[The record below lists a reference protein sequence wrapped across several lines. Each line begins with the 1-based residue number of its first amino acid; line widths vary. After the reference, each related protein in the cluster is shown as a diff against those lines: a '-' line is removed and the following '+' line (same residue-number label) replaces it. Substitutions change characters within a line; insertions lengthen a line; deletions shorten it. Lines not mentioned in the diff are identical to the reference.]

1 MAVKTKKQVMI
12 SKKIEHKVD
21 KIKKRDNRIVPFDQS
36 KITNAIKK
44 SFFAVKEENGVTSKK
59 VSNEVVKMLNQKYA
73 GKIPGVENIQDL
85 VIATLRK
92 MEYEDVADAYDS
104 YRKKRSEIREA
115 KYFLL
120 SKNVRIRLTP
130 NAMKVL
136 ESRYLRKDDNG
147 KIIETPSQ
155 LYQRVAQNV
164 ASAEK
169 IYNPGISDD
178 ELFKTEEKFYRMM
191 ATLEFLP
198 NSPTLMN
205 AGSNLQQLSACFVLP
220 VEDAMESIFEAVKDT
235 ALIHQSGGG
244 TGFSFT
250 HLRPKGDRVKST
262 SGVASGPISFM
273 TVFDSAT
280 NVVKQGGKR
289 RGANMGILRVDH
301 PDILEFIICKDKE
314 GFLENFNISVA
325 LTNEFMDAVMKKKKY
340 QLINPRDG
348 QVWGELDASEV
359 FDKIVKHAWNS
370 GDPGIIFI
378 DRINDKNPTP
388 KLGRIEATNPCGE
401 QPLLPF
407 ESCNLGSINLAKM
420 IILKGKKY
428 EIDWGKLC
436 ETVRNAVHFLDNV
449 IDMNR
454 YPLPEIEAMTKGNRK
469 IGLGIMAFADML
481 VKMEISYASQKA
493 VDLAEKIMKF
503 IDDEAD
509 KMSEELAKKRGVFPN
524 WIDSVFDVQKR
535 KMRNATT
542 TTIAPT
548 GTIGIIAGV
557 SQGVEP
563 IFALAYTRLSYIGKN
578 SEKPVELLEVNPLF
592 EEVAK
597 REGFYSEEVMKK
609 IAHHGST
616 VGIKEIPK
624 KWQDIFATAHDI
636 IPEWH
641 VKMQAAFQKFT
652 DNAVSKT
659 INYSNEATLDDVK
672 NGYMLA
678 YKTGCKG
685 ITIYRSGS
693 KQLQILNVGIKK
705 EKANGE
711 KLKIEEKV
719 EKTELT
725 PELLNPSP
733 DVPDITPGTCPT
745 CESK

>member
-235 ALIHQSGGG
+235 ALIHQGGGG

-289 RGANMGILRVDH
+289 RCANMGILRVDH

-407 ESCNLGSINLAKM
+407 ESC
-420 IILKGKKY
+420 
-428 EIDWGKLC
+428 
-436 ETVRNAVHFLDNV
+436 T
-449 IDMNR
+449 
-454 YPLPEIEAMTKGNRK
+454 
-469 IGLGIMAFADML
+469 
-481 VKMEISYASQKA
+481 
-493 VDLAEKIMKF
+493 
-503 IDDEAD
+503 
-509 KMSEELAKKRGVFPN
+509 
-524 WIDSVFDVQKR
+524 
-535 KMRNATT
+535 
-542 TTIAPT
+542 
-548 GTIGIIAGV
+548 
-557 SQGVEP
+557 
-563 IFALAYTRLSYIGKN
+563 
-578 SEKPVELLEVNPLF
+578 
-592 EEVAK
+592 
-597 REGFYSEEVMKK
+597 
-609 IAHHGST
+609 
-616 VGIKEIPK
+616 
-624 KWQDIFATAHDI
+624 
-636 IPEWH
+636 
-641 VKMQAAFQKFT
+641 
-652 DNAVSKT
+652 
-659 INYSNEATLDDVK
+659 
-672 NGYMLA
+672 
-678 YKTGCKG
+678 
-685 ITIYRSGS
+685 
-693 KQLQILNVGIKK
+693 
-705 EKANGE
+705 
-711 KLKIEEKV
+711 
-719 EKTELT
+719 
-725 PELLNPSP
+725 
-733 DVPDITPGTCPT
+733 
-745 CESK
+745 